1 MQVTDDTIYREFEAV
16 ERFVTDSSAKLL
28 TDKAEEK
35 FGQMY
40 DLEFRQFWACSTGN
54 FSEVLG
60 DMSEP
65 TVLQVYWAKRFGKF
79 VEEFTDT
86 LKRLT
91 IAQTQEE
98 RQASSGLLQVN
109 WDEAILVFVREYFNL
124 HSFREAERITMGEI
138 LIAKRAAYNRDKFH
152 RRLSDIQT
160 AKLHRK
166 K

>member
-1 MQVTDDTIYREFEAV
+1 MQITDRTIYREFEAV
-16 ERFVTDSSAKLL
+16 ERFVSDNSAKLL
-28 TDKAEEK
+28 TEKAEDK
-35 FGQMY
+35 FGRMY
-40 DLEFRQFWACSTGN
+40 DLEFRQFWACSTGD
-54 FSEVLG
+54 FSGVLG

-79 VEEFTDT
+79 VEEFTDV

-91 IAQTQEE
+91 IAQTPEE
-98 RQASSGLLQVN
+98 KQASNGLLHVN
-109 WDEAILVFVREYFNL
+109 WDEAILVFVREYFGL

-138 LIAKRAAYNRDKFH
+138 LIAKRAAYNSDKFR